1 MNAWIRAGLRAA
13 VSGTLASLAM
23 TAALSALAR
32 QEHRG
37 ALQPINATSHWLHGE
52 RAGAV
57 AQADAAHTAVGYA
70 THHASAWFWA
80 LLFER
85 WLLAHPPR
93 TALALIK
100 DAAAMSAV
108 AAVVDYALVPKRL
121 TAKPIRPALR
131 SPTRTNR
138 TCRSPASGSPTGFT
152 VRHTGN
158 RPTARGFSTVST
170 LLRPSTQQSHQ
181 HE

>member
-32 QEHRG
+32 QERRG

-85 WLLAHPPR
+85 WLLARPPR
-93 TALALIK
+93 TALALVK
-100 DAAAMSAV
+100 NAAAMSAV
-108 AAVVDYALVPKRL
+108 AAVVDYGLVPKRL
-121 TAKPIRPALR
+121 TPGWEIVLSKRAIAATYAVMAVALVGGALLTQR
-131 SPTRTNR
+131 SP
-138 TCRSPASGSPTGFT
+138 
-152 VRHTGN
+152 
-158 RPTARGFSTVST
+158 RPEHYR
-170 LLRPSTQQSHQ
+170 
-181 HE
+181 

>member
-1 MNAWIRAGLRAA
+1 MENSVNAWIRAGFRAA

-32 QEHRG
+32 QERRG

-57 AQADAAHTAVGYA
+57 AQADAAYTAVGYA

-85 WLLAHPPR
+85 WLLAHPPP
-93 TALALIK
+93 TTLALIK

-121 TAKPIRPALR
+121 TPGWETVLSKRAIAATYAVMAVALAGGALLSQR
-131 SPTRTNR
+131 SRQT
-138 TCRSPASGSPTGFT
+138 
-152 VRHTGN
+152 
-158 RPTARGFSTVST
+158 
-170 LLRPSTQQSHQ
+170 
-181 HE
+181 